1 MVLSK
6 RPLVKNTKS
15 TKHTMQQRSLVLF
28 DSAIESPKTRDS
40 YIGFLDE
47 FQDFFIF
54 KSYDSLVEIEPKKLQ
69 EMLENFMMYQKNR
82 GLSLSY
88 INSKV
93 AALKL
98 FFAMNDVVALN
109 WIKLSKMKPEK
120 KKLTGDMPY
129 KTEDI
134 QKILIVVGKN
144 LKFRWYYSHTCLYWN
159 TYRSFFRNTTQAHS
173 RHVKWL

>member
-15 TKHTMQQRSLVLF
+15 TKHSMQQRSLVLF

-40 YIGFLDE
+40 YIGYLDG
-47 FQDFFIF
+47 FQDFFII
-54 KSYDSLVEIEPKKLQ
+54 KSYYSLVEIEPKKLQ

-82 GLSLSY
+82 CLSLSY

-129 KTEDI
+129 KTEDV
-134 QKILIVVGKN
+134 K
-144 LKFRWYYSHTCLYWN
+144 RYSGL
-159 TYRSFFRNTTQAHS
+159 
-173 RHVKWL
+173 

>member
-1 MVLSK
+1 
-6 RPLVKNTKS
+6 
-15 TKHTMQQRSLVLF
+15 
-28 DSAIESPKTRDS
+28 
-40 YIGFLDE
+40 
-47 FQDFFIF
+47 
-54 KSYDSLVEIEPKKLQ
+54 
-69 EMLENFMMYQKNR
+69 MLENFMTYQKNR

-134 QKILIVVGKN
+134 QKILRVVGKN
-144 LKFRWYYSHTCLYWN
+144 LKFRCITHILASTGIRIGAFSEIQLKHI
-159 TYRSFFRNTTQAHS
+159 
-173 RHVKWL
+173 